1 MVSMTTIVMMAFC
14 VLVSIAALAIPFMR
28 IRKRSSKIEAGFTGA
43 LCYGFLGYIWQYIF
57 YLFAGVF
64 LAKFL
69 VMDNGRI
76 REVVLSILLTF
87 VNTALTA
94 LSLYWGI
101 YLTNQKQLSLYR
113 STAVGIGFSLGKI
126 GIDLIYPYITSIYFS
141 FQINQGTF
149 QVVDETKEGIRK
161 SILETTVG
169 SLLSGTYKCMLMFVI
184 IFAAALIMGHYYI
197 QKNNKMALFSVFCI
211 YETVTL
217 VNVILLQIFRD
228 GPEVVQEAVI
238 MAALTAIAA
247 AGGIILYYWFRY
259 DEVEANPLAVIRS
272 MRKGAA

>member
-14 VLVSIAALAIPFMR
+14 VLVSIAALAIPFMK
-28 IRKRSSKIEAGFTGA
+28 IRKRSSKIEAGLTGA
-43 LCYGFLGYIWQYIF
+43 LCYGFLGYIWQYVF
-57 YLFAGVF
+57 FLFAGVF
-64 LAKFL
+64 LAKL
-69 VMDNGRI
+69 PVTDNERI
-76 REVVLSILLTF
+76 REMILSILLTF

-113 STAVGIGFSLGKI
+113 SAAVGIGFSLGKI

-149 QVVDETKEGIRK
+149 QVVDKTMEGIRK

-169 SLLSGTYKCMLMFVI
+169 SLLSGTYKCMLMFAI
-184 IFAAALIMGHYYI
+184 IFAAALIMGYYYI
-197 QKNNKMALFSVFCI
+197 QKNNKMAWLSVLCI

-217 VNVILLQIFRD
+217 VNVIFQVFCG
-228 GPEVVQEAVI
+228 GPEVVREAAS
-238 MAALTAIAA
+238 MAALTVIAA
-247 AGGIILYYWFRY
+247 AGGIVLYHWFRH
-259 DEVEANPLAVIRS
+259 DEVEVNPLAVIR
-272 MRKGAA
+272 RNGKGAA

>member
-14 VLVSIAALAIPFMR
+14 VLVSIAALAIPFMK
-28 IRKRSSKIEAGFTGA
+28 IRKRSSKIEAGLTGA
-43 LCYGFLGYIWQYIF
+43 LCYGFLGYIWQYVF
-57 YLFAGVF
+57 FLFAGVF
-64 LAKFL
+64 LAKL
-69 VMDNGRI
+69 PVTDNERV
-76 REVVLSILLTF
+76 REVVVSILLTL

-113 STAVGIGFSLGKI
+113 SAAVGIGFSLGKI

-149 QVVDETKEGIRK
+149 QAADQTAEAIRI

-197 QKNNKMALFSVFCI
+197 QKNQKMAWLSVFCI

-228 GPEVVQEAVI
+228 GPEVVKEAAS
-238 MAALTAIAA
+238 MAALTVIAV
-247 AGGIILYYWFRY
+247 AGGIVLYHWFRR
-259 DEVEANPLAVIRS
+259 DEVEVNPLTVIR
-272 MRKGAA
+272 RNGKGAA